1 MSRDFFL
8 QNRCYQI
15 AKLCGSGSQAVFVLP
30 ATSPRVKLP
39 PKLAEFYALLRRIC
53 ATAHST
59 MPQTGAGLEI
69 GATGQPDT
77 STRLSDTERRDLEE
91 FERVIVACRFSADP
105 AVKQP
110 AVALMRAL
118 FADAE
123 YFSGL
128 KPLPQYTDA
137 FAYELLFPS
146 WLNLLKACMLPRVI
160 DGKPRLSGDSQ
171 GRLFEFLGKVPSLNA
186 SDELLL
192 TGYLTFIASRF
203 DAPQAEELL
212 QRVVELVSLEGA
224 SVVAALDSIDLNC
237 KDARELRERLA
248 DFLVVKHSLLP
259 PQTTSPI
266 ALSQRRPARRA
277 IAPVLESRL
286 KELETSQQ
294 WAEFFALA
302 SPLRCLIESP
312 HALSVEYVLLLN
324 QNPSEIGRL
333 LSLLVARNTSGAVQV
348 MSDEGQNC
356 LAGLLR
362 LQPQLLTSEW
372 QLLSRFAENVAMRL
386 EGLSESCLQYFQRM
400 LIDDAASRS
409 LLLDSCGVPLKRAAL
424 ADQLLERAGKTDDQQ
439 RLLHLLGCVCV
450 LSPRPDAL
458 EAKQTLQAIQAVVDN
473 RSIGTKELG
482 DLLTDLQSH
491 HQQAMETLASPMMA
505 AASKGPRLAALYLT
519 LNEMSQKLGA
529 TGTVDNF
536 SVVRAKYAK
545 LTSMEFE

>member
-15 AKLCGSGSQAVFVLP
+15 AKLCGTESRLEFALP
-30 ATSPRVKLP
+30 ASNARVKLP
-39 PKLAEFYALLRRIC
+39 PKLAEFYALLQRIC
-53 ATAHST
+53 ATAQAKMSE
-59 MPQTGAGLEI
+59 TGLGVEAGQAE
-69 GATGQPDT
+69 QPSPT
-77 STRLSDTERRDLEE
+77 VQLSDTQRRDLEE

-110 AVALMRAL
+110 AVALMRAI

-146 WLNLLKACMLPRVI
+146 WLNLLKACMLPRAV
-160 DGKPRLSGDSQ
+160 DGKPRLVGDSQ
-171 GRLFEFLGKVPSLNA
+171 GRLFEFLGKLPNLNA
-186 SDELLL
+186 SDDLLL
-192 TGYLTFIASRF
+192 VGYLTFIASRF

-212 QRVVELVSLEGA
+212 QRAIELVAIEGA
-224 SVVAALDSIDLNC
+224 SMVAKLDSIDLNC

-248 DFLVVKHSLLP
+248 DFLVVKYSLLP
-259 PQTTSPI
+259 PQTQSPI
-266 ALSQRRPARRA
+266 ALAQRRPARRA
-277 IAPVLESRL
+277 IAPVLSSRL
-286 KELETSQQ
+286 TELETSQQ
-294 WAEFFALA
+294 WAEYFALA
-302 SPLRCLIESP
+302 TPLRCLIESS
-312 HALSVEYVLLLN
+312 HALSAEYVVLLN
-324 QNPSEIGRL
+324 QNPSELSRL
-333 LSLLVARNTSGAVQV
+333 LALLVVRSSPAKVQV

-356 LAGLLR
+356 LAGLIR
-362 LQPQLLTSEW
+362 LQPQLLTTQW
-372 QLLSRFAENVAMRL
+372 QALPRFAEHVAMRL
-386 EGLSESCLQYFQRM
+386 EGLSESCLQYFQRN
-400 LIDDAASRS
+400 LIDDAAGRR
-409 LLLDSCGVPLKRAAL
+409 LLLESCGDPLKRAAL

-458 EAKQTLQAIQAVVDN
+458 EAKQTMQAIQAVVDN
-473 RSIGTKELG
+473 RSIGTKELS
-482 DLLTDLQSH
+482 DLLSDIQSNP
-491 HQQAMETLASPMMA
+491 QQAMETLASPMMA
-505 AASKGPRLAALYLT
+505 AGSKGPRLAALYLT

-545 LTSMEFE
+545 LTNLEFD